1 MEPGE
6 FGLDSFKGE
15 ALKAQCSYYNEL
27 GRCGSQVSKLCPE
40 CGSPFCGIHRFDHG
54 THCQGAYGILL
65 EVWEYLCAGMEADF
79 GGSERQ
85 RAAARVR
92 EFVKTDHARR
102 FR

>member
-1 MEPGE
+1 
-6 FGLDSFKGE
+6 
-15 ALKAQCSYYNEL
+15 
-27 GRCGSQVSKLCPE
+27 
-40 CGSPFCGIHRFDHG
+40 
-54 THCQGAYGILL
+54 
-65 EVWEYLCAGMEADF
+65 MEADF